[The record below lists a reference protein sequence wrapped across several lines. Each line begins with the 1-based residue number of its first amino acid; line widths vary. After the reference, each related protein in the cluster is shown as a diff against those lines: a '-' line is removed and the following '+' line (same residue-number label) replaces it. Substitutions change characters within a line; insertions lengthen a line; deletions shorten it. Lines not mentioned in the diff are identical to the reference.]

1 METSRSPRRIAFVAL
16 MAALGNVMFVI
27 SQTIF
32 KTGQIA
38 LDLSHIGTFIAA
50 IYGGPLIGLI
60 TGFMVGIGPGLY
72 FGYLG
77 GTLGLLGLIGLPVG
91 KALTGLTAGYLAR
104 IFRIHS
110 TGHPSWKVPVATLL
124 GYIPEALFTI
134 FYFESLVVIFLPG
147 FASYLMAQPGS
158 IHAFV
163 ISLMAKAW
171 IEIAIL
177 TVFMG
182 TLVGNNGF
190 SEFVSR
196 VFTKPQMLSKLKA
209 SQSD

>member
-1 METSRSPRRIAFVAL
+1 MNSPNNPRRIVFIAL

-32 KTGQIA
+32 KAGQIA

-50 IYGGPLIGLI
+50 IYGGPWLGFL
-60 TGFMVGIGPGLY
+60 TGFMVGVGPGMY

-77 GTLGLLGLIGLPVG
+77 GSLGLLGLIGLPVG
-91 KALTGLTAGYLAR
+91 KALTGLTTGYLAR
-104 IFRIHS
+104 ILRIDS
-110 TGHPSWKVPVATLL
+110 TKHPSWKIPVATLT

-134 FYFESLVVIFLPG
+134 LFFESFVPLLIPDV
-147 FASYLMAQPGS
+147 AKYLMQAGS
-158 IHAFV
+158 MSPFLIP
-163 ISLMAKAW
+163 LMAKAW

-182 TLVGNNGF
+182 ALVGNNGF
-190 SEFVSR
+190 NDFVK
-196 VFTKPQMLSKLKA
+196 VFTKPYAFSKLKA
-209 SQSD
+209 HQSN

>member
-1 METSRSPRRIAFVAL
+1 MNTPKNPRRIVFVAL

-50 IYGGPLIGLI
+50 VYGGPWLGFL

-77 GTLGLLGLIGLPVG
+77 GGLGLLGLIGLPVG

-104 IFRIHS
+104 ILRIDS
-110 TGHPSWKVPVATLL
+110 TRHPSWKMPVATLV
-124 GYIPEALFTI
+124 GYMPEALFTI
-134 FYFESLVVIFLPG
+134 LYFESLVPILVPEV
-147 FASYLMAQPGS
+147 AKYLMQAGS
-158 IHAFV
+158 MHAFV

-182 TLVGNNGF
+182 ALVGNNGF
-190 SEFVSR
+190 NDFVK
-196 VFTKPQMLSKLKA
+196 VLTKPYAFSKLKA
-209 SQSD
+209 NQSD